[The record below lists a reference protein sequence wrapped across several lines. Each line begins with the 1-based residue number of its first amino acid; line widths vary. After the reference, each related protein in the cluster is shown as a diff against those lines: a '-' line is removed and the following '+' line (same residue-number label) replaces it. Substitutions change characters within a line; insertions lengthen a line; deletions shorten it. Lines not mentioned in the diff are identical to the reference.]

1 MFSESEGSTV
11 TGGSRVS
18 QERITHLDRM
28 ISKLRKEQDGL
39 LEEYNTVESII
50 VEYEREA
57 DGLEAVL
64 NEESYG
70 GTSND

>member
-1 MFSESEGSTV
+1 M
-11 TGGSRVS
+11 S

-28 ISKLRKEQDGL
+28 IMKLREEQDGL

-57 DGLEAVL
+57 DRLEAQL